1 MNKRDQLRDE
11 WYRLAGDA
19 LAAAL
24 DVFAA
29 CTECNPEIETLRGI
43 AKDAILRAREAEA
56 RYQQA
61 CEEERRQG

>member
-19 LAAAL
+19 MSATL
-24 DVFAA
+24 DAMRA
-29 CTECNPEIETLRGI
+29 HIEENPDMPTLRGI
-43 AKDAILRAREAEA
+43 AHDAVTRAREAEA